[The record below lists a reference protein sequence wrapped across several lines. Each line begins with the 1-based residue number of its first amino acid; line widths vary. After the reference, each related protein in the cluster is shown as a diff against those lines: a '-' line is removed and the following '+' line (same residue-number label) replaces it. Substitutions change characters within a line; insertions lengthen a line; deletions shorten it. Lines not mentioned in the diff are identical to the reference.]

1 MATKRMFDIIELDP
15 NWRDGQY
22 HKHAPLTQPEAG
34 QRAAGRHYFTWT
46 VTDDYLETT
55 ALKTLDEEAERAGNG
70 FASWDAWSLV
80 RRYQASSAHDVS
92 APFGGDLQKAMAKVK
107 ARVLVLPCSQDRLL
121 GLQNATEIA
130 KGIKGATCV
139 EVDSNKGHL
148 AWRPLVGSAET
159 NEITQ
164 AVKQFLN

>member
-1 MATKRMFDIIELDP
+1 MATQRMFDIIALDP
-15 NWRDGQY
+15 NWQDGAY
-22 HKHAPLTQPEAG
+22 HKHKPLRQPESG

-55 ALKTLDEEAERAGNG
+55 PLKILAEEAERAGNG

-92 APFGGDLQKAMAKVK
+92 APFNGDLSEALARVK

-121 GLQNATEIA
+121 GLENAKEIA
-130 KGIKGATCV
+130 KGIKGATFV

-148 AWRPLVGSAET
+148 AWRPLVGSTET
-159 NEITQ
+159 SAIIT
-164 AVKQFLN
+164 AIMKCK